1 MVLFPNIA
9 PYDSLGAVA
18 TMGSRHF
25 VPMTEI
31 TAERIAKAFRLAM
44 EFFREVDGHG
54 VRQAAHTGAQLIG
67 LHSLVLHFPIIV

>member
-1 MVLFPNIA
+1 MVLFPNIV

-31 TAERIAKAFRLAM
+31 EPAKEERYLGRIGRSIWLTSYAPIGVAAFLIRL
-44 EFFREVDGHG
+44 
-54 VRQAAHTGAQLIG
+54 L
-67 LHSLVLHFPIIV
+67 